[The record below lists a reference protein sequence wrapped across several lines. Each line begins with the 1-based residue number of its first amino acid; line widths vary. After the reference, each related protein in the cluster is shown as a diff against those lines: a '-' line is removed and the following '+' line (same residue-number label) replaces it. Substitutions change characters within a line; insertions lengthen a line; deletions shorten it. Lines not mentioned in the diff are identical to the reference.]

1 MDKKKIRPI
10 DANELSEE
18 IASLSVSVAGKELF
32 SGLVKSSV
40 LQIIDDQPKIPC
52 AILLDAKVTETLEYA
67 IKVLTVQGD
76 ILYRKLDAINQDF
89 PDQTTVGN
97 YLEKDKELR
106 QKIQSIRFAI
116 DKLKEQD

>member
-18 IASLSVSVAGKELF
+18 IASLSVSVAGKKLF
-32 SGLVKSSV
+32 SGIAKSSV
-40 LQIIDDQPKIPC
+40 LQIIDDQPTIPC

-67 IKVLTVQGD
+67 IKVLTVHGD
-76 ILYRKLDAINQDF
+76 SLYRQLDAINKNF
-89 PDQTTVGN
+89 PDQTVGD

-116 DKLKEQD
+116 DKLKEQE